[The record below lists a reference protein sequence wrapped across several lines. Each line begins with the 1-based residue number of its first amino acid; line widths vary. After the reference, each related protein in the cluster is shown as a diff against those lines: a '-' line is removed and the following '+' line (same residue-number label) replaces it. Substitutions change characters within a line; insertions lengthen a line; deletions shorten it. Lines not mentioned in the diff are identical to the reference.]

1 MLTPSARLAAAP
13 PLSPPPGWSAERLEL
28 HHGLLDRPAHID
40 PKFLYDALGSSLFA
54 AITQLPEYYPTR
66 CEAEIHAAH
75 GAAIARHA
83 GAVETLLD
91 LGAGDCAKAERL
103 FPVLRP
109 RRYVPID
116 ISTDYLEAAARRLRP
131 AYPELRVTPLG
142 QDFSQG
148 LSLPADIPSA
158 RRLFFYPGSSIGNL
172 NPDDALAM
180 LRHVRGLCPDGGLL
194 IGVDRV
200 KPREVLEPAY
210 DDALRLTAAFN
221 LNLLRHVN
229 ALLASDFQVEDWRH
243 VALYNAERSRIE
255 MHLEARR
262 ALRVR
267 WPGGERAF
275 QAGER
280 IHTENSYKFTP
291 DAFQG
296 LLERAGYRD
305 VRHWSDTRGWF
316 SVFLATPE
324 AGWPRTNQRPQE
336 DAHGLCLPA
345 DPPRSERPGR
355 PARPLR
361 RRARRHDSP
370 GRAAQ
375 PRRLPGAIHA
385 GLQPRQMASGA
396 HHLVFETFLLSRH
409 APGYRAF
416 HPSYRMLFNSYY
428 NAIGARHP
436 RPQRG
441 CSRVRTWPRCCATAS
456 MWTRPCMR

>member
-1 MLTPSARLAAAP
+1 M
-13 PLSPPPGWSAERLEL
+13 
-28 HHGLLDRPAHID
+28 
-40 PKFLYDALGSSLFA
+40 
-54 AITQLPEYYPTR
+54 
-66 CEAEIHAAH
+66 
-75 GAAIARHA
+75 
-83 GAVETLLD
+83 
-91 LGAGDCAKAERL
+91 
-103 FPVLRP
+103 
-109 RRYVPID
+109 
-116 ISTDYLEAAARRLRP
+116 
-131 AYPELRVTPLG
+131 TPLG

-280 IHTENSYKFTP
+280 IHTENSYIH
-291 DAFQG
+291 A
-296 LLERAGYRD
+296 
-305 VRHWSDTRGWF
+305 
-316 SVFLATPE
+316 
-324 AGWPRTNQRPQE
+324 
-336 DAHGLCLPA
+336 
-345 DPPRSERPGR
+345 
-355 PARPLR
+355 
-361 RRARRHDSP
+361 
-370 GRAAQ
+370 
-375 PRRLPGAIHA
+375 RRLPGAAGTRRLPRRAPLVGYA
-385 GLQPRQMASGA
+385 GLVFGLA
-396 HHLVFETFLLSRH
+396 H
-409 APGYRAF
+409 A
-416 HPSYRMLFNSYY
+416 
-428 NAIGARHP
+428 
-436 RPQRG
+436 
-441 CSRVRTWPRCCATAS
+441 
-456 MWTRPCMR
+456 

>member
-1 MLTPSARLAAAP
+1 MRQGRAP
-13 PLSPPPGWSAERLEL
+13 
-28 HHGLLDRPAHID
+28 
-40 PKFLYDALGSSLFA
+40 
-54 AITQLPEYYPTR
+54 
-66 CEAEIHAAH
+66 
-75 GAAIARHA
+75 
-83 GAVETLLD
+83 V
-91 LGAGDCAKAERL
+91 
-103 FPVLRP
+103 PVLRP

-316 SVFLATPE
+316 SVFLA
-324 AGWPRTNQRPQE
+324 
-336 DAHGLCLPA
+336 
-345 DPPRSERPGR
+345 
-355 PARPLR
+355 
-361 RRARRHDSP
+361 
-370 GRAAQ
+370 
-375 PRRLPGAIHA
+375 HA
-385 GLQPRQMASGA
+385 
-396 HHLVFETFLLSRH
+396 
-409 APGYRAF
+409 
-416 HPSYRMLFNSYY
+416 
-428 NAIGARHP
+428 
-436 RPQRG
+436 
-441 CSRVRTWPRCCATAS
+441 
-456 MWTRPCMR
+456 

>member
-1 MLTPSARLAAAP
+1 MLTPSARLAAA

-83 GAVETLLD
+83 APWKRCWTWARAIAPGRA
-91 LGAGDCAKAERL
+91 
-103 FPVLRP
+103 PVPRP
-109 RRYVPID
+109 
-116 ISTDYLEAAARRLRP
+116 AAAPLRTHRHLHGLPGGRRARLRP

-316 SVFLATPE
+316 SVFLA
-324 AGWPRTNQRPQE
+324 
-336 DAHGLCLPA
+336 
-345 DPPRSERPGR
+345 
-355 PARPLR
+355 
-361 RRARRHDSP
+361 
-370 GRAAQ
+370 
-375 PRRLPGAIHA
+375 HA
-385 GLQPRQMASGA
+385 
-396 HHLVFETFLLSRH
+396 
-409 APGYRAF
+409 
-416 HPSYRMLFNSYY
+416 
-428 NAIGARHP
+428 
-436 RPQRG
+436 
-441 CSRVRTWPRCCATAS
+441 
-456 MWTRPCMR
+456 